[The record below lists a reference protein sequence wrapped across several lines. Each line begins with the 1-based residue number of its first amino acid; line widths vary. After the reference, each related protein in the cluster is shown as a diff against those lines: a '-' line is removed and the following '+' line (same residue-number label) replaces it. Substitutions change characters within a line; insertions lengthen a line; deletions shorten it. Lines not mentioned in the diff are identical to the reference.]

1 MAKLSNVRKEMSKM
15 ESLERELHLK
25 QLQINRLLNIT
36 QAINSNVSDQ
46 GLYDMYNSFLSW
58 EMGIRK
64 MTLYIQSNDVWK
76 CISYIGVSK
85 KLTELDISEKLKEY
99 ERLKMLEGN
108 ETHELIKEF
117 DVVIPV
123 LHKDKPI
130 AYTFI
135 GGFAEDEDMY
145 NKVQFITTI
154 TNIIAVAIENKRLF
168 RQQIEQELYN
178 REMEL
183 AGDMQRLLIPDVLP
197 DSEFYQLDS
206 IYKPHQ
212 IVGGDYFDYVEFK
225 DGTLVFCIA
234 DIAGKGLAA
243 ALLMANFQANFHS
256 ILMGST
262 ALDDFVKELN
272 TSLFRITK
280 GDKHLTFFIG
290 VYKCDTG
297 KLTYC
302 NAGHNPPVIFSKNTM
317 DTLREG
323 STILGSFPEL
333 PFIDLGEVSITEDT
347 TILTYTDGLTDMQND
362 SEEYF
367 DEDALMEFVKNK
379 TALSA
384 KAFNQELM
392 SHIEIFKGRQNYPD
406 DFTVLTCKIFK

>member
-36 QAINSNVSDQ
+36 QAINNNVSDQ

-58 EMGIRK
+58 EMGIKK
-64 MTLYIQSNDVWK
+64 MALYIQSNDVWE
-76 CISYIGVSK
+76 CISYIGISK
-85 KLTELDISEKLKEY
+85 KMTELNITEKLREY
-99 ERLKMLEGN
+99 DRLKMLEGN

-123 LHKDKPI
+123 LHKEQPI

-135 GGFAEDEDMY
+135 GGFEKDEDMY

-154 TNIIAVAIENKRLF
+154 TNIISVAIENKRLF
-168 RQQIEQELYN
+168 KQQIEQERYN

-183 AGDMQRLLIPDVLP
+183 AGDMQHLLIPNILP
-197 DSEFYQLDS
+197 DNEFYQLDS

-212 IVGGDYFDYVEFK
+212 TVGGDYFDYVEFK

-256 ILMGST
+256 ILMAST
-262 ALDDFVKELN
+262 DLGDFVKELN

-290 VYKCDTG
+290 VYKRDTG

-302 NAGHNPPVIFSKNTM
+302 NAGHNPPVMFSKNKM

-323 STILGSFPEL
+323 CTILGSFPEI
-333 PFIDLGEVSITEDT
+333 PFMDIGEVLITEDT

-362 SEEYF
+362 AEEYF
-367 DEDALMEFVKNK
+367 DEEALMEFVKDK
-379 TALSA
+379 TSLSA
-384 KAFNQELM
+384 KAFNHELM
-392 SHIEIFKGRQNYPD
+392 NHIEVFKGRQNYPD

>member
-1 MAKLSNVRKEMSKM
+1 MAKTTNLRKEMSNL
-15 ESLERELHLK
+15 EGLERELHLK

-36 QAINSNVSDQ
+36 QAINNNVSNQ

-58 EMGIRK
+58 EMGIKK
-64 MTLYIQSNDVWK
+64 MTLYIQFDNVWR
-76 CISYIGVSK
+76 CVSDIGISK
-85 KLTELDISEKLKEY
+85 ELTEMDISQKLSEY
-99 ERLKMLEGN
+99 ERLKMLEGS

-123 LHKDKPI
+123 LHNERPI

-145 NKVQFITTI
+145 NKVQFH
-154 TNIIAVAIENKRLF
+154 
-168 RQQIEQELYN
+168 
-178 REMEL
+178 
-183 AGDMQRLLIPDVLP
+183 LP
-197 DSEFYQLDS
+197 DNEFYQLDS

-212 IVGGDYFDYVEFK
+212 SVGGDYFDYVEFK

-256 ILMGST
+256 ILMAST
-262 ALDDFVKELN
+262 KLETFVRELN

-290 VYKCDTG
+290 VYKRDTG

-302 NAGHNPPVIFSKNTM
+302 NAGHNPPVLFSKNKL

-323 STILGSFPEL
+323 CTILGSL
-333 PFIDLGEVSITEDT
+333 MNRID
-347 TILTYTDGLTDMQND
+347 
-362 SEEYF
+362 
-367 DEDALMEFVKNK
+367 
-379 TALSA
+379 
-384 KAFNQELM
+384 
-392 SHIEIFKGRQNYPD
+392 IFKGRQNYPD

>member
-1 MAKLSNVRKEMSKM
+1 MAKLSKLRSEMSKM

-58 EMGIRK
+58 EMGINK
-64 MTLYIQSNDVWK
+64 MALYIQSDKVWK
-76 CISYIGVSK
+76 CISYIGIPK
-85 KLTELDISEKLKEY
+85 KMTEIDITEKLKKY
-99 ERLKMLEGN
+99 DRLKMLEGN

-123 LHKDKPI
+123 LHKEHPI

-135 GGFAEDEDMY
+135 GGFEEDEDRY

-168 RQQIEQELYN
+168 KQQIEQEIIN

-183 AGDMQRLLIPDVLP
+183 AGEMQQLLIPDILP
-197 DSEFYQLDS
+197 DNKYYQLDS

-212 IVGGDYFDYVEFK
+212 MVGGDYFDYVEFK

-256 ILMGST
+256 ILMAST
-262 ALDDFVKELN
+262 ALETFVRELN
-272 TSLFRITK
+272 TSLYRITK

-290 VYKCDTG
+290 VYKSDTR

-302 NAGHNPPVIFSKNTM
+302 NAGHNPPVMFSKNKM

-323 STILGSFPEL
+323 CTILGSFPEL
-333 PFIDLGEVSITEDT
+333 PFMDLGEVSITEDT

-362 SEEYF
+362 AEEYF
-367 DEDALMEFVKNK
+367 DEEVLQEFVKNK
-379 TALSA
+379 TDLSA
-384 KAFNQELM
+384 KEFNQQLIN
-392 SHIEIFKGRQNYPD
+392 HIEIFKGRQNYPD

>member
-1 MAKLSNVRKEMSKM
+1 MAKLSKLRSEMSKM

-25 QLQINRLLNIT
+25 QLQINRLLDIT

-58 EMGIRK
+58 EMGINK
-64 MTLYIQSNDVWK
+64 MALYIQSDNVWK
-76 CISYIGVSK
+76 CISYIGIPK
-85 KLTELDISEKLKEY
+85 EMTELDITEKLKEY

-123 LHKDKPI
+123 LHKEHPI

-135 GGFAEDEDMY
+135 GGFEEDEDRY

-168 RQQIEQELYN
+168 KQQIEQEIYN

-183 AGDMQRLLIPDVLP
+183 AGEMQHLLIPDSLP
-197 DSEFYQLDS
+197 DNKFYQLDS
-206 IYKPHQ
+206 IYKPHHM
-212 IVGGDYFDYVEFK
+212 VGGDYFDYVEFK

-256 ILMGST
+256 ILMAST
-262 ALDDFVKELN
+262 ALETFVRELN

-290 VYKCDTG
+290 VYKSDTG

-302 NAGHNPPVIFSKNTM
+302 NAGHNPPVMFSKNKM

-323 STILGSFPEL
+323 CTILGSFPEL
-333 PFIDLGEVSITEDT
+333 PFMDLGEVSITEDT

-362 SEEYF
+362 AEEYF
-367 DEDALMEFVKNK
+367 DEEVLQEFVKNK
-379 TALSA
+379 TDLSA
-384 KAFNQELM
+384 KEFNQQLIN
-392 SHIEIFKGRQNYPD
+392 HIEVFKGRQNYPD

>member
-1 MAKLSNVRKEMSKM
+1 MAKLSKLRKEMSKM

-36 QAINSNVSDQ
+36 QAINNNVSDQ

-58 EMGIRK
+58 EMGIKK
-64 MTLYIQSNDVWK
+64 MALYIQEQDVWE
-76 CISYIGVSK
+76 CISFIGISK
-85 KLTELDISEKLKEY
+85 KMTEIDITQKLTEYD
-99 ERLKMLEGN
+99 RLKMLEGN

-123 LHKDKPI
+123 LHKEQAI

-135 GGFAEDEDMY
+135 GGFEEDDDMY
-145 NKVQFITTI
+145 NKIQFITTI
-154 TNIIAVAIENKRLF
+154 TNIVAVAIENKRLF
-168 RQQIEQELYN
+168 KQQIEQERYS

-197 DSEFYQLDS
+197 DNEFYQLDS

-212 IVGGDYFDYVEFK
+212 TVGGDYFDYVEFK

-256 ILMGST
+256 LLMAST
-262 ALDDFVKELN
+262 KLETFVRELN

-290 VYKCDTG
+290 VYKSNTG

-302 NAGHNPPVIFSKNTM
+302 NAGHNPPVMFSKNKI

-323 STILGSFPEL
+323 CTILGSFPEI
-333 PFIDLGEVSITEDT
+333 PFMDFGEVLITEDT

-362 SEEYF
+362 AEEYF
-367 DEDALMEFVKNK
+367 DEKALMEFVKDK
-379 TALSA
+379 TVLTA
-384 KAFNQELM
+384 KAFNEELM
-392 SHIEIFKGRQNYPD
+392 RNIEVFKGRQNYPD

>member
-1 MAKLSNVRKEMSKM
+1 MAKLSKLRKEMSKM

-36 QAINSNVSDQ
+36 QAINNNVSDQ

-58 EMGIRK
+58 EMGIKK
-64 MTLYIQSNDVWK
+64 MALYIQEKDVWE
-76 CISYIGVSK
+76 CISFIGISK
-85 KLTELDISEKLKEY
+85 KMTKIDITQKLTEYD
-99 ERLKMLEGN
+99 RLKMLEGN

-123 LHKDKPI
+123 LHKEQAI

-135 GGFAEDEDMY
+135 GGFEEDDDMY

-154 TNIIAVAIENKRLF
+154 TNIVAVAIENKRLF
-168 RQQIEQELYN
+168 KQQIEQERYS

-197 DSEFYQLDS
+197 DNEFYQLDS

-212 IVGGDYFDYVEFK
+212 TVGGDYFDYVEFK

-256 ILMGST
+256 LLMAST
-262 ALDDFVKELN
+262 KLETFVRELN

-290 VYKCDTG
+290 VYKSNTG

-302 NAGHNPPVIFSKNTM
+302 NAGHNPPVMFSKNKI

-323 STILGSFPEL
+323 CTILGSFPEI
-333 PFIDLGEVSITEDT
+333 PFMDFGEVLITEDT

-362 SEEYF
+362 AEEYF
-367 DEDALMEFVKNK
+367 DEKALMEFVKDK
-379 TALSA
+379 TVLTA
-384 KAFNQELM
+384 KAFNEELM
-392 SHIEIFKGRQNYPD
+392 RNIEVFKGRQNYPD

>member
-1 MAKLSNVRKEMSKM
+1 MAKLTNLRKEMSKM

-58 EMGIRK
+58 EMGIKK
-64 MTLYIQSNDVWK
+64 MALYIQSEKGWE
-76 CISYIGVSK
+76 CISYIGISKKMTEMDLSK
-85 KLTELDISEKLKEY
+85 KLVEY
-99 ERLKMLEGN
+99 ERLRMLEGN

-123 LHKDKPI
+123 LHKEQPI

-135 GGFAEDEDMY
+135 GGFEEDEDMY

-168 RQQIEQELYN
+168 KQQIEQERYN

-183 AGDMQRLLIPDVLP
+183 AGDMQHLLIPDHLP
-197 DSEFYQLDS
+197 DNEFYQLDS

-212 IVGGDYFDYVEFK
+212 SVGGDYFDYVEFE

-256 ILMGST
+256 ILMAST
-262 ALDDFVKELN
+262 KLETFVRELN

-290 VYKCDTG
+290 VYKRDTG

-302 NAGHNPPVIFSKNTM
+302 NAGHNPPVLFSKNRM

-323 STILGSFPEL
+323 CTILGSFPEI
-333 PFIDLGEVSITEDT
+333 PFMDLGEVLITEDT

-362 SEEYF
+362 AEAYF
-367 DEDALMEFVKNK
+367 DEEALLDFVKDK

-384 KAFNQELM
+384 KIFNQELM
-392 SHIEIFKGRQNYPD
+392 NRIEVFKGRQNYPD

>member
-1 MAKLSNVRKEMSKM
+1 MAKLSKLRKEMSKM

-36 QAINSNVSDQ
+36 QAINNNVSDQ

-58 EMGIRK
+58 EMGIKK
-64 MTLYIQSNDVWK
+64 MALYIQEQDVWE
-76 CISYIGVSK
+76 CISFIGIPK
-85 KLTELDISEKLKEY
+85 KMTKIDITQKLTEYD
-99 ERLKMLEGN
+99 RLKMLEGN

-123 LHKDKPI
+123 LHKEQAI

-135 GGFAEDEDMY
+135 GGFEEDDDMY

-154 TNIIAVAIENKRLF
+154 TNIVAVAIENKRLF
-168 RQQIEQELYN
+168 KQQIEQERYS

-197 DSEFYQLDS
+197 DNEFYQLDS

-212 IVGGDYFDYVEFK
+212 TVGGDYFDYVEFK

-256 ILMGST
+256 LLMAST
-262 ALDDFVKELN
+262 KLETFVRELN

-290 VYKCDTG
+290 VYKSNTG

-302 NAGHNPPVIFSKNTM
+302 NAGHNPPVMFSKNKI

-323 STILGSFPEL
+323 CTILGSFPEI
-333 PFIDLGEVSITEDT
+333 PFMDFGEVLITEDT

-362 SEEYF
+362 AEEYF
-367 DEDALMEFVKNK
+367 DEEALMEFVKDK
-379 TALSA
+379 TVLTA
-384 KAFNQELM
+384 KAFNEELM
-392 SHIEIFKGRQNYPD
+392 RNIEVFKGRQNYPD